1 MGRRGPQPKAPEIEQ
16 AQGFPSRRRRQTRTQ
31 IEAKKEP
38 DATCNTNGQDS
49 RNVPEPPA
57 WLTNKRAREIWREKF
72 ADPSTR
78 IWFKNSD
85 HAFIARY
92 CQRRAE
98 YERFV
103 KRRPTATYETFGA
116 SGRIIRKNPE
126 YVMMQDLH
134 RDLRA
139 EEQLLAGNPVA
150 RVDMAKRTI
159 GQGKNNPPGGATPD
173 KQAAGQP
180 ASGPLGALKAAATQ
194 RPN

>member
-1 MGRRGPQPKAPEIEQ
+1 MGRRGPKPKSPEIEA
-16 AQGFPSRRRRQTRTQ
+16 AQGFPSRRKGKTKAQL
-31 IEAKKEP
+31 EAPAEP
-38 DATCNTNGQDS
+38 AATCNTNGADS
-49 RNVPEPPA
+49 RNVPEPPI
-57 WLTNKRAREIWREKF
+57 WLNSKRAREIWREKF
-72 ADPSTR
+72 ADPATR

-103 KRRPTATYETFGA
+103 KRKPLPTYETFGA

-126 YVMMQDLH
+126 WVMMQDLH

-139 EEQLLAGNPVA
+139 DEQLLAGNPVA
-150 RVDMAKRTI
+150 RVEMEKRTV
-159 GQGKNNPPGGATPD
+159 GAGKNNQPGGEPD
-173 KQAAGQP
+173 KPGNGRP
-180 ASGPLGALKAAATQ
+180 HGPLGVLKAASTA